1 MCSKVVL
8 FLFGAV
14 CITSQISSAV
24 EEVYSAELMVE
35 SNVTLDSQT
44 ILNALLGII
53 NLTSPNNPP
62 VTLSDSKLVAECLI
76 IGTDTQ
82 CNCSAGYI
90 WSNQVCYNFNCCRE
104 STCTK
109 NVSYIEPLCI
119 AKVQVRINGSV
130 INSLQ
135 GESTIKT
142 QLQNKFG
149 ELNGFESL
157 NVTGQRQS
165 NKFTDFE
172 AAVSVRFETSK
183 LQKIVTDLESA
194 LEAVLWVDT
203 SGMVTIESLKGTV
216 LYESEQVLNCTFEEA
231 SGSAGWNMSTPNQR
245 FELNTGSVVKLDP
258 NCATA
263 TYKSC
268 VSVTLQK
275 VTGVWSGT
283 YECGFTT
290 GSVRH
295 TARAQLKVAL
305 LPDVIA
311 LTIDPLTADCS
322 AEPVKPTINI
332 NVTAT
337 IANSTESFSVWWS
350 LNNVTKENLKNQT
363 NGDKLVYN
371 FNAHVSCTKTEKAQ
385 YVNVTFENTIGQ
397 IRTARVDIP
406 VIYEGAPFCKQ
417 DRINNDSWPKTP
429 AGATVII
436 RTCEVGRVGY
446 KSRTCIH
453 RTWMDVFYYCIDEN
467 LNKVLDAAD
476 NFQKGLGATQAV
488 AMDIFAGLKNSS
500 TAMLASNS
508 VNSMGDISASV
519 NVLNGMS
526 TGSKYVTLQEDLLPD
541 FVNAASNMLNKT
553 WEGFNKSDIQKISST
568 YLDSVEGLVKNIHVN
583 TSKGMNSSN
592 LDLKFCSGSDCNIS
606 VFDANVS
613 MNKTNGIM
621 KTVAVK
627 NLMEKLENNQTEV
640 TSLLISTTLQDNND
654 SSFGIRLEFPQQL
667 KPKYKPLCVFWDT
680 TTSKWSS
687 EGCTANS
694 SDGNRIVCDC
704 NHLTSFSVLMSKSDT
719 SDKILDM
726 ITNVGMG
733 VSICSLLIFLII
745 ESLVWSAVVKTN
757 LSHFRHTAI
766 VNIAVFLLLG
776 DCSFLANIFLEN
788 LDENWCLFLTVC
800 QHLFFLAMFSW
811 MLCMSVMLVHQLI
824 FVFSPLRKRVFM
836 FLSSI
841 VGYVCP
847 MLIVGCS
854 YVYCKYTKKPY
865 YSMDTCWLVYES
877 LLVGSIHAFI
887 LPIGTVILT
896 NLFSMVVVM
905 LTLLKSSAPE
915 GSKADDKETAKSI
928 LKVVVFLTPVFG
940 VTWVFGF
947 GLLLLNNNTIHFT
960 IVNYSFT
967 ILNSFQGLFL
977 LITGVFAE
985 QKVREEIFKII
996 AGESKGKT
1004 ETSKNLSSTTYTK
1017 DK

>member
-268 VSVTLQK
+268 
-275 VTGVWSGT
+275 T

-350 LNNVTKENLKNQT
+350 LNNVTKENLKNQ
-363 NGDKLVYN
+363 K
-371 FNAHVSCTKTEKAQ
+371 
-385 YVNVTFENTIGQ
+385 
-397 IRTARVDIP
+397 
-406 VIYEGAPFCKQ
+406 GAPFCKQ

-476 NFQKGLGATQAV
+476 
-488 AMDIFAGLKNSS
+488 
-500 TAMLASNS
+500 
-508 VNSMGDISASV
+508 
-519 NVLNGMS
+519 
-526 TGSKYVTLQEDLLPD
+526 D

-967 ILNSFQGLFL
+967 ILNSFQ
-977 LITGVFAE
+977 
-985 QKVREEIFKII
+985 VREEIFKII
-996 AGESKGKT
+996 AIMET
-1004 ETSKNLSSTTYTK
+1004 ETAALMYSMQCHL
-1017 DK
+1017 